1 MVMVILVMMML
12 VVMMKMMVMVSAVV
26 VVRVSG
32 RVCLE
37 QGATSSASQRR
48 NHL

>member
-1 MVMVILVMMML
+1 ML

-26 VVRVSG
+26 VVAVVVVVVVRVSG
-32 RVCLE
+32 RVRLE